1 MQIFWSL
8 CSSTRVSDMHIV
20 YGLSSVRSRR
30 CKETIMKL
38 IVLNFK
44 LKTQLVL
51 ALLMRLMKLYHVQ
64 LLPGAFVVRMLLS
77 HYRIN
82 LLFV

>member
-8 CSSTRVSDMHIV
+8 SSSTRVSDMHIV
-20 YGLSSVRSRR
+20 YGLSSVRLRR

-38 IVLNFK
+38 LNFK

-64 LLPGAFVVRMLLS
+64 FLPGAFVVRMLLS